1 MSYDRDHRRTIVESR
16 IRSLVPQPLYE
27 GVLDIGQLSF
37 GQPKRVPYPDGG
49 SVILLPARVPFTQ
62 DYKEYNLGILYS
74 PGGISDEQHITGVVL
89 ANGRSGI
96 PVLPLQKYHLSLE
109 DLTMTIGSNLG
120 TIVKS
125 RWPEVYKTLDS
136 NLKNHKKL

>member
-1 MSYDRDHRRTIVESR
+1 MSYDSDRRRTIEESM
-16 IRSLVPQPLYE
+16 IRSLIPQSLYE

-96 PVLPLQKYHLSLE
+96 PVLPLQEYHLSLE

-125 RWPEVYKTLDS
+125 RWPEVYRILDR
-136 NLKNHKKL
+136 NLENHKKI